1 MGRETKAKGKSF
13 SIVVILIFVGLCMLV
28 PVWQS
33 AVSAGIHSKIER
45 SKANIMYL
53 SEKQIVEKGQIA
65 RRTTPEYLIEQASV
79 QNINFTQIRD
89 SIDVTV
95 ASVL

>member
-1 MGRETKAKGKSF
+1 MGKALRAKGKSF
-13 SIVVILIFVGLCMLV
+13 GIVVILVFVGLCMLV

-33 AVSAGIHSKIER
+33 AVSAGITSKIER
-45 SKANIMYL
+45 SKSNIVYL

-79 QNINFTQIRD
+79 QNINFTQISD
-89 SIDVTV
+89 TVDVTV
-95 ASVL
+95 ASAL